1 MVGAN
6 AGGKIVVDTIAGT
19 DRGQTK
25 SVISSNLHCIS
36 LLEKSKSS
44 LILTGARPTHLST
57 DLSYRTGKS
66 QRLLCLL
73 VGLPS
78 EIERAQNVNFR

>member
-19 DRGQTK
+19 DRGQTE

-36 LLEKSKSS
+36 LLEKKQV
-44 LILTGARPTHLST
+44 LTNSHR
-57 DLSYRTGKS
+57 S
-66 QRLLCLL
+66 QAH
-73 VGLPS
+73 PS
-78 EIERAQNVNFR
+78 FHGSEL